1 MRALFFFLIAAPLI
15 GASPR
20 CYAQAIATPTIQR
33 SEHYAPLNGAQRW
46 RRWLNEDGASSP
58 IYLQSIAAASYMQL
72 FDDPNGW
79 NRNSR
84 GFIRRA
90 GDSFVGI
97 VVQNTVHEGMAAAAG
112 TDPRYSPCKCTGFF
126 SRSGHALKMTFLTNT
141 RNGHL
146 TVDLPQF
153 SGIYAGSMT
162 ESMWWPHHYS
172 ATVQGMQSGHL
183 QVGLTAVI
191 HLVQEFSP
199 ELKRLFHKPAQ

>member
-1 MRALFFFLIAAPLI
+1 
-15 GASPR
+15 
-20 CYAQAIATPTIQR
+20 
-33 SEHYAPLNGAQRW
+33 
-46 RRWLNEDGASSP
+46 
-58 IYLQSIAAASYMQL
+58 MQL

-90 GDSFVGI
+90 GDSYVGI
-97 VVQNTVHEGMAAAAG
+97 VVQNTVHEGMAAATG
-112 TDPRYSPCKCTGFF
+112 TDPRYSPCNCTGFF

-146 TVDLPQF
+146 TVDVPQF

-162 ESMWWPHHYS
+162 ESIWWPHHYS
-172 ATVQGMQSGHL
+172 ATVQGMQSGHV

-199 ELKRLFHKPAQ
+199 ELKRLFHKRSPVSAMRP